1 MLSWASDQFDKISQT
16 VAPPPTDAAGR
27 FAYAVQ
33 RLDENTAM
41 GCIAEIDPVGTV
53 VNQARGLFPIHMA
66 CQYSMV
72 RLIKLLMNQ
81 PGISVQQPDYAGC
94 TPLHHACMS
103 TQRSN
108 GLEVVKF
115 LINDCG
121 ADASAKNSQGKTPY
135 DVATLDSIRQY
146 ILPIQLQRETQYALD
161 NGGRGLPPGIDLGGM
176 TINRSNMAP
185 PPKFGGSGVA
195 SAGGPPAP
203 MGGGITS
210 QSRYPVT
217 PTFGSPVAMGASH
230 NHMSPTQTP
239 TPTYMTSQTSFPAQ
253 PSIPTAQ
260 PIARAPAS
268 MPVKDNNVAASRR
281 TSSTSTSTPSSD
293 ETSRYSRVGG
303 QGLAIYSKYKAD
315 GFHSSSSDKN
325 LQQKYGHVGAS
336 GGSTMPPPP
345 SSGNAPVSTGPNAFR
360 GGASYQGS
368 RYAYAEASAPVS
380 GPSYSGGMGYAH
392 APAPAVGSPTPQ
404 YFTPGATSNNTTAA
418 MPTTPVGPSAA
429 SSTNNISPFMPPPPY
444 SGNVGPASSTAA
456 SFATPQP
463 ASGNA
468 SNLFGSPPSTG
479 TETDSKTAG
488 ATVNNDQATTA
499 TSNPEQQQQQSATL
513 TAENDWVETV
523 DPTSGKSYYFN
534 SKTNE
539 TSWEKPP
546 SITTTATGKTTEE
559 TSEPLAEGEVI
570 NNEEWVETPDPSSGK
585 SYYYNT
591 KTGET
596 SWEKPTSTTDPA
608 SAVSVTVDEQIQE
621 ENQPVSSEPASM
633 DDGWVETTD
642 TTSGKVY
649 FYNSTTGETSWD
661 RPTANKSESKTSE
674 TTSELAEAAMVDE
687 NVDENGKKEN
697 TEDDESAVTKTE
709 EKIPVTESLN
719 EMMKEG
725 TGTSIAE
732 GEGESM
738 ALEEKIPT
746 EVDEKPADT
755 TTPQDST
762 AETEETTNEGLTLS
776 DDWTEVADPSTGKV
790 YYYNEKTQKTSWI
803 RPKLASEEDTNVTS
817 AEPISSEENESNDA
831 GDSSGGWVEVQD
843 PNTGKIYYYNK
854 ETNET
859 SWEEPTS
866 MSDEQNTDGDD
877 ISSNE
882 QNDWVKTLDPTS
894 GKNYYYN
901 ATTGV
906 TSWDVPACLKEETL
920 SLPDNIKAEES
931 MPLARGIERTK
942 SAEETFAEF
951 PTGEDETSIEAK
963 QSEAPEPSKFDK
975 PNFISPTEATVGS
988 AATTP
993 GEISTPGTPFDKDE
1007 TSVEAKQSETS
1018 EPSKFDKTNFTSP
1031 TGATVGSA
1039 AIMPGEMSTPGTSF
1053 DNAVSPTEPASANND
1068 EDVPASELLSSEV
1081 VDNSNEME
1089 DGEMTDIPLSPDPV
1103 SSKNKTKNIP
1113 AADNLPTITNT
1124 TETVPAP
1131 AASTGDDLFAA
1142 IGMPPP
1148 PFQRKR

>member
-27 FAYAVQ
+27 FAYAVT

-53 VNQARGLFPIHMA
+53 VNQARGWFPIHMA
-66 CQYSMV
+66 CQFSMV
-72 RLIKLLMNQ
+72 RLIRLLMNQ
-81 PGISVQQPDYAGC
+81 PGISAQQPDYAGC

-121 ADASAKNSQGKTPY
+121 ADACAKNSQGKTPY

-146 ILPIQLQRETQYALD
+146 ILPIQLQMETQYALD
-161 NGGRGLPPGIDLGGM
+161 NGGRGLPPGIDLGGLK
-176 TINRSNMAP
+176 INRSNMAP

-195 SAGGPPAP
+195 SAGPPAP
-203 MGGGITS
+203 MGGDITS

-230 NHMSPTQTP
+230 NHMTPTTQTPTPTP
-239 TPTYMTSQTSFPAQ
+239 TPTYMTSQTSFPVQ
-253 PSIPTAQ
+253 PSIPTSQ

-268 MPVKDNNVAASRR
+268 MPVNNNNVAASR
-281 TSSTSTSTPSSD
+281 TASSTSTPSSD
-293 ETSRYSRVGG
+293 ETSRYSRAGG

-315 GFHSSSSDKN
+315 GFHSSSSDKT

-368 RYAYAEASAPVS
+368 RYAYAAPAPVS

-418 MPTTPVGPSAA
+418 MPTTPVGPSTT
-429 SSTNNISPFMPPPPY
+429 STTSTTNNTSPFMPPPPY
-444 SGNVGPASSTAA
+444 SGNVGPASPAAA

-468 SNLFGSPPSTG
+468 SNLFGSPPSTN
-479 TETDSKTAG
+479 TEADSETAG
-488 ATVNNDQATTA
+488 TTVNNDEAIATTATA
-499 TSNPEQQQQQSATL
+499 TSNPEQQQQSATL

-523 DPTSGKSYYFN
+523 DPTSGSSYYFN

-546 SITTTATGKTTEE
+546 SITTTETEE
-559 TSEPLAEGEVI
+559 TTEPSAEGEET
-570 NNEEWVETPDPSSGK
+570 NNEDWVETPDPSSGK
-585 SYYYNT
+585 SYYYNA

-596 SWEKPTSTTDPA
+596 SWEKPISTTDPA
-608 SAVSVTVDEQIQE
+608 SADSGTVDEKIQE
-621 ENQPVSSEPASM
+621 ENQPVISEPAST

-642 TTSGKVY
+642 PTSGKVY
-649 FYNSTTGETSWD
+649 FYNATTGETSWD
-661 RPTANKSESKTSE
+661 RPTALKSGSKTSE
-674 TTSELAEAAMVDE
+674 TTSALAEAAMVDE
-687 NVDENGKKEN
+687 NVDENEKKEN
-697 TEDDESAVTKTE
+697 TEGDKSAVTQTE
-709 EKIPVTESLN
+709 EESPVTESLN
-719 EMMKEG
+719 ETMKER
-725 TGTSIAE
+725 TDTSIVE
-732 GEGESM
+732 GEGESK
-738 ALEEKIPT
+738 ALEEETST
-746 EVDEKPADT
+746 EVEEKPADT
-755 TTPQDST
+755 TTPQDSA
-762 AETEETTNEGLTLS
+762 AETEEKTNESLTLA

-790 YYYNEKTQKTSWI
+790 YYYNTKTQETSWT
-803 RPKLASEEDTNVTS
+803 RPELTSEEDTNVIS
-817 AEPISSEENESNDA
+817 AEPISSEENESKDV
-831 GDSSGGWVEVQD
+831 GDSSDGWVEVQD

-866 MSDEQNTDGDD
+866 MSDEQITDDD
-877 ISSNE
+877 TSSNE
-882 QNDWVKTLDPTS
+882 QNDWVETLDPTS
-894 GKNYYYN
+894 GKNYYFN

-906 TSWDVPACLKEETL
+906 TSWDVPACLKEETM
-920 SLPDNIKAEES
+920 SLPDNNKSEER

-951 PTGEDETSIEAK
+951 P
-963 QSEAPEPSKFDK
+963 
-975 PNFISPTEATVGS
+975 
-988 AATTP
+988 P
-993 GEISTPGTPFDKDE
+993 GEDE
-1007 TSVEAKQSETS
+1007 TSVEAKQSETP
-1018 EPSKFDKTNFTSP
+1018 EPSKFDKSTTQEEE
-1031 TGATVGSA
+1031 
-1039 AIMPGEMSTPGTSF
+1039 ISTPGISF

-1068 EDVPASELLSSEV
+1068 EDAPASELLSSEV
-1081 VDNSNEME
+1081 VDDSNEME

-1113 AADNLPTITNT
+1113 AANNLPDIPNT
-1124 TETVPAP
+1124 TVAAPAP

-1148 PFQRKR
+1148 PFQSKR